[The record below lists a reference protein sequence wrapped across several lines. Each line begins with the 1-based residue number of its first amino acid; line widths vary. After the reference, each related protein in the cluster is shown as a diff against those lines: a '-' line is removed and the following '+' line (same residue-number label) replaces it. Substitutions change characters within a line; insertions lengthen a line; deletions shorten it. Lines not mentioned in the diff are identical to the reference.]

1 MSLSFPPPLP
11 FSGLQLALS
20 AYALLSL
27 DLSVSLNTGEHPHFF
42 TDPVSWGP
50 IFDGLTPVPAA
61 GGHGP
66 SRHVQSVDSLGD
78 RRLVVIFRDLQYFAG
93 LMNAATGSNRRL
105 RDTEF
110 QNFTCSI
117 QYRLL
122 QLQGTLDDILGECF
136 RLAMLAFLT
145 TTFQIPGK
153 KVRYPY
159 LASRF
164 RECCRTVEAA
174 TPQLQDLMLWLLMVG
189 AISVYS
195 VDEPWLR
202 ERWQAEVL
210 GLVWPEARR
219 LLQEIMW
226 IDAIHDKPGR
236 YAFEVMSHREV
247 V

>member
-1 MSLSFPPPLP
+1 
-11 FSGLQLALS
+11 
-20 AYALLSL
+20 
-27 DLSVSLNTGEHPHFF
+27 
-42 TDPVSWGP
+42 
-50 IFDGLTPVPAA
+50 
-61 GGHGP
+61 
-66 SRHVQSVDSLGD
+66 VQSVDGLVD

-122 QLQGTLDDILGECF
+122 QLQSTLDDILGECL

-145 TTFQIPGK
+145 TTFQIPGT
-153 KVRYPY
+153 KVRYQY

-164 RECCRTVEAA
+164 RECCRAVEAA

-189 AISVYS
+189 TISVYG

-202 ERWQAEVL
+202 ERWQADVP

-219 LLQEIMW
+219 RLQEIMW
-226 IDAIHDKPGR
+226 IDAIHDEPER
-236 YAFEVMSHREV
+236 YAFEAMSHREV
-247 V
+247 D